1 LELESAP
8 EVVPPG
14 LGLMPA
20 AEAGPVQRVLDTFH
34 RVTHDVEQASDLGNS
49 EWDHSSAT
57 MRD

>member
-1 LELESAP
+1 M
-8 EVVPPG
+8 VPPG

-20 AEAGPVQRVLDTFH
+20 AEAGPAQRVLNSVQRVA
-34 RVTHDVEQASDLGNS
+34 HDVEQASDLGNS